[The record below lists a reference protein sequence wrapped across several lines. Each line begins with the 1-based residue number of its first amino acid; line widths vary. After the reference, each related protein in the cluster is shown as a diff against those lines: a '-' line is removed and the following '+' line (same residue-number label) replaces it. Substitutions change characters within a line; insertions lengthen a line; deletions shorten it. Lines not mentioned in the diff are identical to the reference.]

1 MTKSSQWRARMLKTA
16 IISTIFLSLSLT
28 ANAHEVK
35 CDYNEKNDSSPLV
48 WISIGSD
55 AVSELQGTFP
65 GQKLTTNK
73 SNDGIS
79 LIQVREGQVNCISAM
94 MHEKFKRCG
103 GFVVHDNEEKG
114 LETLY
119 ATGEREFGAKALTED
134 YSINRGDM
142 VRPMIAQVQAIEIQ
156 KTIEKLS
163 SFRNRYYKSSTGVD
177 SQKWLKSHWEKI
189 TAGRTDATVKFFKH
203 DRWPQPSL
211 IATIKGKSDDVIVI
225 GGHADSIAGFWG
237 REKARAPGAD
247 DNASGIGTVTEIMRL
262 LVDSSFQPEKTIKFM
277 AYAAE
282 EVGLLGSKEIAT
294 SFKNKGIN
302 VVGALQLDMTNYK
315 GSEVDIVMMTDFTN
329 QAQNAFLGKLIDTY
343 LPTIKWGYDK
353 CGYACSDHASW
364 NRQGYPVSM
373 PFESKKNDMNGKI
386 HTGKDTI
393 SQSGGTAEHAA
404 KFARM
409 GVAFVL
415 ELDK

>member
-1 MTKSSQWRARMLKTA
+1 MLKTA
-16 IISTIFLSLSLT
+16 IFSVLLLLSFGI
-28 ANAHEVK
+28 NAHEVK
-35 CDYNEKNDSSPLV
+35 CEYNEKSDNSPYI
-48 WISIGSD
+48 WISLGSD
-55 AVSELQGTFP
+55 AIAELQETFP
-65 GQKLTTNK
+65 ANKVVANK
-73 SNDGIS
+73 SNDGIT
-79 LIQVREGQVNCISAM
+79 LVQVREGQVNCISAM

-103 GFVVHDNEEKG
+103 GFVVHDSEEKG
-114 LETLY
+114 LEELY
-119 ATGEREFGAKALTED
+119 ASPERSFGDKAIIAD
-134 YSINRGDM
+134 YSINRGDL
-142 VRPMIAQVQAIEIQ
+142 VRPLIEKVEALKIQ
-156 KTIEKLS
+156 GTIEKLS
-163 SFRNRYYKSSTGVD
+163 SFKNRYYKAKTGVN
-177 SQKWLKSHWEKI
+177 SQEWLKSHWEKL
-189 TAGRTDATVKFFKH
+189 TAARTDASVAYFKH

-211 IATIKGKSDDVIVI
+211 IATIKGKTEDVIVI

-237 REKARAPGAD
+237 RERASAPGAD
-247 DNASGIGTVTEIMRL
+247 DNASGIGTTTEIMRL
-262 LVDSSFQPEKTIKFM
+262 ILESGYQPEKTIKFM

-294 SFKNKGIN
+294 SFKQKGVN

-329 QAQNAFLGKLIDTY
+329 EGQNAFLGKLIDTY

-386 HTGKDTI
+386 HTGRDTI
-393 SQSGGTAEHAA
+393 SQSGGNAEHAA

>member
-1 MTKSSQWRARMLKTA
+1 MLKTA
-16 IISTIFLSLSLT
+16 IFSVLLTLSLT
-28 ANAHEVK
+28 ANARVVK
-35 CDYNEKNDSSPLV
+35 CEYNEKTDVSPYM
-48 WISIGSD
+48 WISVGSD
-55 AVSELQGTFP
+55 AVAEINHMFP
-65 GQKLTTNK
+65 GNKNVSNK

-79 LIQVREGQVNCISAM
+79 LIQVKEGQVNCISAM

-103 GFVVHDNEEKG
+103 GFVVHDTEEKG
-114 LETLY
+114 LQELY
-119 ATGEREFGAKALTED
+119 ATPERIFGNKGLAAD
-134 YSINRGDM
+134 YEINRAD
-142 VRPMIAQVQAIEIQ
+142 VVEPLIAKVGAIKIQ
-156 KTIEKLS
+156 QTIEKLS
-163 SFRNRYYKSSTGVD
+163 TFKNRYYKSSTGVD

-189 TAGRTDATVKFFKH
+189 TAARSDVTVEFFKH

-211 IATIKGKSDDVIVI
+211 IATIKGKTDDVIVI

-237 REKARAPGAD
+237 RENARAPGAD
-247 DNASGIGTVTEIMRL
+247 DNASGTATTTEIMRL
-262 LVDSSFQPEKTIKFM
+262 LVDSAYQPEKTIKFM

-294 SFKNKGIN
+294 SFKQQGVN

-329 QAQNAFLGKLIDTY
+329 EAQNAFLGKLIDSY
-343 LPTIKWGYDK
+343 LPRIKWGYGK

-373 PFESKKNDMNGKI
+373 PFESKKRDMDGKI
-386 HTGKDTI
+386 HTGRDTI

-409 GVAFVL
+409 GLAFVL
-415 ELDK
+415 ELDR

>member
-1 MTKSSQWRARMLKTA
+1 MLKTA
-16 IISTIFLSLSLT
+16 IFSVLLTISFAI
-28 ANAHEVK
+28 NAHETK
-35 CDYNEKNDSSPLV
+35 CDYNEKTDLSPYI
-48 WISIGSD
+48 WISVGSD
-55 AVSELQGTFP
+55 AVAEINHIFP
-65 GQKLTTNK
+65 TNKVVSNK
-73 SNDGIS
+73 SNDGIT
-79 LIQVREGQVNCISAM
+79 LMQVKEAQVNCISAM

-103 GFVVHDNEEKG
+103 GFVVHANEEKG
-114 LETLY
+114 LEEIF
-119 ATGEREFGAKALTED
+119 AVPERVFAQKGIIAD
-134 YSINRGDM
+134 YEINRKDL
-142 VRPMIAQVQAIEIQ
+142 VKPLIERVEPIKIQ
-156 KTIEKLS
+156 QTIERLAN
-163 SFRNRYYKSSTGVD
+163 FRNRYYKSSTGVD
-177 SQKWLKSHWEKI
+177 SQEWLKSHWEKI
-189 TAGRTDATVKFFKH
+189 TAARSDVKVEFFNH

-237 REKARAPGAD
+237 RENARAPGAD
-247 DNASGIGTVTEIMRL
+247 DNASGIATLTEIMRL
-262 LVDSSFQPEKTIKFM
+262 LVDSSYQPEKTIKFM

-294 SFKNKGIN
+294 RFKQQGVN

-329 QAQNAFLGKLIDTY
+329 EAQNAFLGKLIDTY
-343 LPTIKWGYDK
+343 LPNIKWGYDK

-364 NRQGYPVSM
+364 NRQGYAASM
-373 PFESKKNDMNGKI
+373 PFESKKKDMNGKI
-386 HTGKDTI
+386 HSGRDTI

-409 GVAFVL
+409 GIAFAL

>member
-1 MTKSSQWRARMLKTA
+1 MLKTA
-16 IISTIFLSLSLT
+16 IFSVLLLLSLGI
-28 ANAHEVK
+28 NAHEVK
-35 CDYNEKNDSSPLV
+35 CEYNEKSDNSPYI
-48 WISIGSD
+48 WISLGSD
-55 AVSELQGTFP
+55 AIAELQKTFP
-65 GQKLTTNK
+65 ANKVIANK
-73 SNDGIS
+73 SNDGIT

-103 GFVVHDNEEKG
+103 GFVVHDSEEKG
-114 LETLY
+114 LEELY
-119 ATGEREFGAKALTED
+119 ASPERSFGDKAIIAD
-134 YSINRGDM
+134 YSINRGDL
-142 VRPMIAQVQAIEIQ
+142 VRPLIEKVRALKIQ

-163 SFRNRYYKSSTGVD
+163 SFKNRYYKAKTGVD
-177 SQKWLKSHWEKI
+177 SQSWLKSHWEKL
-189 TAGRTDATVKFFKH
+189 TAARTDASVAYFKH

-211 IATIKGKSDDVIVI
+211 IATIKGKTDDVIVI

-237 REKARAPGAD
+237 RERASAPGAD
-247 DNASGIGTVTEIMRL
+247 DNASGIATTTEIMRL
-262 LVDSSFQPEKTIKFM
+262 ILESGYQPEKTIKFM

-294 SFKNKGIN
+294 SFKQKGVN

-329 QAQNAFLGKLIDTY
+329 EGQNAFLGKLIDAY

-386 HTGKDTI
+386 HTGRDTI
-393 SQSGGTAEHAA
+393 AQSGGNAEHAA

>member
-1 MTKSSQWRARMLKTA
+1 MTQSGQRRATMLKTA
-16 IISTIFLSLSLT
+16 IFSVLISLSFA
-28 ANAHEVK
+28 ANAHNVS
-35 CDYNEKNDSSPLV
+35 CDYNEKMDFSPLV
-48 WISIGSD
+48 WVSIGSD
-55 AVSELQGTFP
+55 AVGEVSKAFP
-65 GQKLTTNK
+65 GNDMKSIK

-79 LIQVREGQVNCISAM
+79 LIQVRLGQINCLSAM
-94 MHEKFKRCG
+94 MHVKFKRCG
-103 GFVVHDNEEKG
+103 GFVVHDSEEKG

-119 ATGEREFGAKALTED
+119 ATPERIFGQKGLVAD
-134 YSINRGDM
+134 YSIDQGST
-142 VRPMIAQVQAIEIQ
+142 VRPLIERVEASRIQ
-156 KTIEKLS
+156 SVIEKLS
-163 SFRNRYYKSSTGVD
+163 SYKNRYYKATTGVD
-177 SQKWLKSHWEKI
+177 SQKWLKSHWEEI
-189 TAGRTDATVKFFKH
+189 TAGRTDAKVEMYNH
-203 DRWPQPSL
+203 ERWPQPSV
-211 IATIKGKSDDVIVI
+211 IATIKGRTDDVIVI

-237 REKARAPGAD
+237 RERATAPGAD
-247 DNASGIGTVTEIMRL
+247 DNASGTATTTEIMRL
-262 LVDSSFQPEKTIKFM
+262 LIESGYQPEKTIKFM

-294 SFKNKGIN
+294 DYKNRGVN

-329 QAQNAFLGKLIDTY
+329 EAQNAFLGKIIDTY
-343 LPTIKWGYDK
+343 LPTLKWGYDK

-373 PFESKKNDMNGKI
+373 PFESKKRDMNSNI
-386 HTGKDTI
+386 HTNRDTI

-409 GVAFVL
+409 GLAFVV